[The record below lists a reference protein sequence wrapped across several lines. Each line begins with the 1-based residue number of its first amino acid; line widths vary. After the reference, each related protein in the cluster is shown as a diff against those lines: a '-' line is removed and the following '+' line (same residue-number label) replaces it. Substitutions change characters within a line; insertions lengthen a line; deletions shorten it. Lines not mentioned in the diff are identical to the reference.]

1 MAANAP
7 PSVTVDEGGEIVLNR
22 FYDFLAKFTS
32 SAEGTTD
39 GTDGVQLYRDYL
51 AQIAAMVENEK
62 NTVYVDV
69 QHVFAVS
76 ETKRHVVSVF
86 LAETFSRRSAML
98 CTNIE
103 RHRPQPCPSYEL
115 TTNALAGVHY
125 PWLHLFDFLTTLGD
139 EAVFAWGH
147 ACQVRERAAC
157 LETARLTGIVTR
169 APTAGLHNTRFDATV
184 TLVQPAPRVRLL
196 LTNHVSCT
204 NLELLPS

>member
-7 PSVTVDEGGEIVLNR
+7 PSVAVDEGGDIVLNR

-76 ETKRHVVSVF
+76 EREALLCLF
-86 LAETFSRRSAML
+86 RCLLAETLLRRSA
-98 CTNIE
+98 T
-103 RHRPQPCPSYEL
+103 
-115 TTNALAGVHY
+115 
-125 PWLHLFDFLTTLGD
+125 FF
-139 EAVFAWGH
+139 F
-147 ACQVRERAAC
+147 
-157 LETARLTGIVTR
+157 
-169 APTAGLHNTRFDATV
+169 
-184 TLVQPAPRVRLL
+184 
-196 LTNHVSCT
+196 
-204 NLELLPS
+204 

>member
-7 PSVTVDEGGEIVLNR
+7 PSVAVDEGGEIVLNR

-76 ETKRHVVSVF
+76 ERREASLCMF
-86 LAETFSRRSAML
+86 RCLLAETLLRRSATFFFKL
-98 CTNIE
+98 SYRTIPTSE
-103 RHRPQPCPSYEL
+103 PARTGPPASRRTQP
-115 TTNALAGVHY
+115 
-125 PWLHLFDFLTTLGD
+125 
-139 EAVFAWGH
+139 
-147 ACQVRERAAC
+147 
-157 LETARLTGIVTR
+157 
-169 APTAGLHNTRFDATV
+169 
-184 TLVQPAPRVRLL
+184 
-196 LTNHVSCT
+196 
-204 NLELLPS
+204 

>member
-7 PSVTVDEGGEIVLNR
+7 PSVSVDEGGEIVLNR

-76 ETKRHVVSVF
+76 ERTLHFASQYSVF
-86 LAETFSRRSAML
+86 TSQNGTYFVFQQPNTTESASRAFPA
-98 CTNIE
+98 CTQ
-103 RHRPQPCPSYEL
+103 R
-115 TTNALAGVHY
+115 GVHNNARCRLAPP
-125 PWLHLFDFLTTLGD
+125 PWLHSFFN
-139 EAVFAWGH
+139 
-147 ACQVRERAAC
+147 C
-157 LETARLTGIVTR
+157 LSHGFGRR
-169 APTAGLHNTRFDATV
+169 R
-184 TLVQPAPRVRLL
+184 
-196 LTNHVSCT
+196 
-204 NLELLPS
+204 